1 MKRWLHNFISGA
13 GTLLEIMPPPTQRV
27 SAGRRILAKSD
38 AELFYEDW
46 EKIGGDFW
54 AALGKPR
61 PDANGNGQSP
71 GRARPPGTLP
81 PG

>member
-1 MKRWLHNFISGA
+1 MKRWLHNFIAGA
-13 GTLLEIMPPPTQRV
+13 GTLVEIMPPPTRRI

-54 AALGKPR
+54 AALGQPR
-61 PDANGNGQSP
+61 PGANDSRKPSNGTGP
-71 GRARPPGTLP
+71 TDTRPAA
-81 PG
+81 